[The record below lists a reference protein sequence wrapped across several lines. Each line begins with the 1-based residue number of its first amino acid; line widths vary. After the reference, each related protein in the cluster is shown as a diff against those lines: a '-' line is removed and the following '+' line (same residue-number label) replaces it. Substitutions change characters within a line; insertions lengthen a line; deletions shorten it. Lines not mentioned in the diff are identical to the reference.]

1 MTGPEL
7 LIASARVPNDEGG
20 ISRHPAFIDN
30 CPTISHTCYLIA
42 LST

>member
-20 ISRHPAFIDN
+20 ISPSSFYRQ
-30 CPTISHTCYLIA
+30 
-42 LST
+42 LSDY